1 MKEKRTLFGTVMISL
16 SMAAVFFIVM
26 LATLWLLQ
34 YFVEYK
40 SLGLSHEISFYNYL
54 KYIPAPQMLMLVLF
68 GFFMIGVLAKF
79 ISVQLKRSF
88 KRFHLRFLES
98 LQNRQMMDPSEFR
111 FQEFNN
117 LAKLVNPLIE
127 KIIFNEQQLQT
138 IIDAQSNMIMTRS
151 HDELLKVNKA
161 FLEFFNVDSLDA
173 FKAEHSCISEF
184 FEIDEQEDYLQPM
197 VEQMSWVT
205 YVQRNPLKTH
215 KVKIT
220 KNDVDY
226 IFMVDAKLT
235 TLHGIYRVVITF
247 SDVSDMEFERRT
259 LVTEATT
266 DPLTQVAN
274 RLKFETILEK
284 QIELANRYKN
294 SFCLIMFDVDNF
306 KKVNDV
312 YGHIV
317 GDLVLKELAKCVK
330 NNIRKSD
337 TIARWGGEEFVVIL
351 PHTKLVT
358 GVKIAQKLRSQI
370 EALEVVDAPK
380 FTCSFGISEYKKH
393 QSIET
398 FMHSVDTKLYE
409 AKRSGKNCVVSVT

>member
-16 SMAAVFFIVM
+16 SMTAVFFTVM
-26 LATLWLLQ
+26 LTTLWLLQ
-34 YFVEYK
+34 YFIEYK

-54 KYIPAPQMLMLVLF
+54 KYLPAPQMLILVVF

-88 KRFHLRFLES
+88 KRFHLRFMEA
-98 LQNRQMMDPSEFR
+98 LQKRQMMDPSEFR
-111 FQEFNN
+111 FHEFSN
-117 LAKLVNPLIE
+117 LANLVNPLIE

-138 IIDAQSNMIMTRS
+138 IIDAQSNMIITRS
-151 HDELLKVNKA
+151 HDELLKVNRA

-173 FKAEHSCISEF
+173 FKVQHGCISEF
-184 FEIDEQEDYLQPM
+184 FEQDEQENYLGQM
-197 VEQMSWVT
+197 VDNVSWVT
-205 YVQRNPLKTH
+205 YVQRNPLHTH

-220 KNDVDY
+220 KNDEDY
-226 IFMVDAKLT
+226 IFIVDAKLT

-247 SDVSDMEFERRT
+247 SDVSDMEHERRT
-259 LVTEATT
+259 LVSEATT

-284 QIELANRYKN
+284 QIDLSNRYKN
-294 SFCLIMFDVDNF
+294 NFCLIMFDVDNF

-317 GDLVLKELAKCVK
+317 GDLVLKELASCVQ

-358 GVKIAQKLRSQI
+358 GVKIAQKLRAKI
-370 EALEVVDAPK
+370 EALEISGAPK

-409 AKRSGKNCVVSVT
+409 AKDSGKNCVVSVR